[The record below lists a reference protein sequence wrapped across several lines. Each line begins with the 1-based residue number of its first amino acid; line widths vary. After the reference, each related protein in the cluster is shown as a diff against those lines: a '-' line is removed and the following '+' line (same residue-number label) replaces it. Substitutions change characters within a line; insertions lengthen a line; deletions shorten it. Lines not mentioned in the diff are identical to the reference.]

1 MDAWAK
7 STGLATVA
15 VGSDGEYISECYNF
29 TEFCIDMT
37 RGSVEGLR
45 RCTKCDQE
53 GKGVYSCHAG
63 LVDFGIPI
71 TLKDGTVLG
80 SVIGGQVLPEHP
92 DEDKFREVARE
103 IGVDEDKYIEALKK
117 VNVRTREEI
126 EASANLLG
134 DVINMFVRSSYQ
146 EKVNR
151 SLINNKQEGIA
162 KAAEQIASAN
172 TSTSKIA
179 DYSRKQNML
188 ALNASI
194 EAARAGEQGRG
205 FAVVATEI
213 GKLANETSS
222 AVQGIQQT
230 VDQVQD
236 SVKELTV
243 DSNELL
249 KFIETRVKPDYDNF
263 VSVAR
268 QYGEDATTIDHT
280 SSRISEMADNIRQI
294 MTEVTNAIQ
303 NIAESTQN
311 TANISSKIMN
321 SVSVV
326 SGVVEDISKMSE
338 DQEVIAG
345 TLSEVVGR
353 FKLEKS
359 NEEAVEAPREEKE
372 PEQSPAETEEIMSEE
387 AENNGISGDEERE

>member
-1 MDAWAK
+1 MTTSFIRLFFVHKINEKTTEGELDMLRIQDFCDMNKFESIMDAWAK

-29 TEFCIDMT
+29 TEFCIDIT

-80 SVIGGQVLPEHP
+80 SVIGGQVLPEHL

-117 VNVRTREEI
+117 VNVRTRDEI

-146 EKVNR
+146 EKVNQ

-194 EAARAGEQGRG
+194 EAARAGESGRG
-205 FAVVATEI
+205 FAVVATEVQ
-213 GKLANETSS
+213 KLAEGM
-222 AVQGIQQT
+222 AV
-230 VDQVQD
+230 V
-236 SVKELTV
+236 SKEITAELNALT
-243 DSNELL
+243 E
-249 KFIETRVKPDYDNF
+249 
-263 VSVAR
+263 
-268 QYGEDATTIDHT
+268 TID
-280 SSRISEMADNIRQI
+280 Q
-294 MTEVTNAIQ
+294 
-303 NIAESTQN
+303 
-311 TANISSKIMN
+311 
-321 SVSVV
+321 
-326 SGVVEDISKMSE
+326 
-338 DQEVIAG
+338 
-345 TLSEVVGR
+345 L
-353 FKLEKS
+353 
-359 NEEAVEAPREEKE
+359 NEA
-372 PEQSPAETEEIMSEE
+372 
-387 AENNGISGDEERE
+387 